1 VADSIVSGVNDYQ
14 EIRFGSVKFEKELLT
29 KKQIVLKDL
38 IKFCTVRIF
47 SPEKIIKEIQ
57 RFLGSFLDPR
67 FMEPPTFNL
76 PYLYQE
82 TKAIQPILFI

>member
-1 VADSIVSGVNDYQ
+1 M
-14 EIRFGSVKFEKELLT
+14 T

-38 IKFCTVRIF
+38 IRFCIVRIF

-67 FMEPPTFNL
+67 FMEPPVFNL
-76 PYLYQE
+76 PQLYSE
-82 TKAIQPILFI
+82 TKAYTPILFI